1 MSVATACSSRKQV
14 NEAVSELQGKLSAI
28 LPKMVVYF
36 ASSEYAPQ
44 EVADAM
50 QKAFPGTVVFGC
62 STSGEIISGKMLK
75 GSIVAMAFNKD
86 IIEDVVVQVAPDI
99 KTSSKL
105 RSAFAAF
112 EDHFDITMHK
122 ADPEKYVGIVLFDGL
137 SCAEER
143 LMEKIG
149 DFSDVTFIGGSAGD
163 DLKFTATYVYANGQA
178 YTDAAVLAL
187 IKAKSPFDVIKTQ
200 SFNSLGKK
208 LVATKVDEK
217 TRTVYE
223 FDGNP
228 AALAYAAAIG
238 KPVTE
243 LPNFF
248 MQHPLGLMVDG
259 EPFVRS
265 PQQVKEGSV
274 VFYCNVKEGMELE
287 VLQSTD
293 IVKQTIEA
301 VKNKEKEMGSI
312 KAMLNFNCILRT
324 LQLQGEGKADA
335 YGQIFT
341 NIPTIGFSTYGEAY
355 IGHINQTATILV
367 FA

>member
-14 NEAVSELQGKLSAI
+14 NEAVSELQGQLSSI
-28 LPKMVVYF
+28 LPKMVIYF

-44 EVADAM
+44 EVSAAM
-50 QKAFPGTVVFGC
+50 QKAFPGTTVFGC

-86 IIEDVVVQVAPDI
+86 IIEDIVVQVVPEI

-122 ADPEKYVGIVLFDGL
+122 ADPSKYVGIVLFDGL

-143 LMEKIG
+143 LMDKIG

-178 YTDAAVLAL
+178 YTDAAILAL
-187 IKAKSPFDVIKTQ
+187 IKAKGSFDVIKTQ

-223 FDGNP
+223 FDGDP
-228 AALAYAAAIG
+228 AALAYAAAVG
-238 KPVTE
+238 KSVSD
-243 LPNFF
+243 LAKDF
-248 MQHPLGLMVDG
+248 MAHPLGLMVDG

-265 PQQVKEGSV
+265 PQQVKDGSV

-287 VLQSTD
+287 VLQATD
-293 IVKQTIEA
+293 IVQKTAEA
-301 VKNKEKEMGSI
+301 VKNKEKEMGSL

-324 LQLQGEGKADA
+324 LQLESEGKTEE
-335 YGQIFT
+335 YGKVFA
-341 NIPTIGFSTYGEAY
+341 NVPTVGFSTYGEAY